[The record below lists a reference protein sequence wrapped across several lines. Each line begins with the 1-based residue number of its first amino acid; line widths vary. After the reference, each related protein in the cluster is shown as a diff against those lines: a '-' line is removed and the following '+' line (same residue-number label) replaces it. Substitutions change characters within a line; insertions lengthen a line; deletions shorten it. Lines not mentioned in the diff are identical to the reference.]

1 MLNINQFIGILTC
14 SDFFG
19 VIAKTDFSLLL
30 ILLPAVLFTF
40 VGVLVT
46 LFLAG
51 VRFYSFKA
59 FSERSFLKVFVF
71 SFAKSKGSIR
81 GFMLVERF
89 SLSSG
94 TEFLISLLL
103 FCAWS

>member
-19 VIAKTDFSLLL
+19 VIAKTDFNLLF
-30 ILLPAVLFTF
+30 ILLPAVLFTL

-51 VRFYSFKA
+51 VRFYNFRA

-71 SFAKSKGSIR
+71 NFPKSKGSIR
-81 GFMLVERF
+81 GFMFVDKF

-94 TEFLISLLL
+94 IEFLMSLLL
-103 FCAWS
+103 FCV